1 MVVMSVRSPAYV
13 FFSFWT
19 NASVYTVSYLNK
31 MQFLLDIYF
40 HINAPHY
47 KITMVEEP
55 ILNALMQQFTF
66 SEGTLWYSL
75 GSYVIVDNGLQAAWG
90 FYSLDF

>member
-1 MVVMSVRSPAYV
+1 
-13 FFSFWT
+13 
-19 NASVYTVSYLNK
+19 

-66 SEGTLWYSL
+66 SEGTL
-75 GSYVIVDNGLQAAWG
+75 
-90 FYSLDF
+90 